1 MSTSPMTKRV
11 GIVGMGLMGQAFIAN
26 LQRAQFSVQGYDP
39 DSDRMDQLRDQGGEA
54 VATPA
59 DVAKGVDCVIAS
71 LPTADIAREALL
83 GAGGIAEGAAEG
95 LYVCDTTTA
104 RPEISEQ
111 TFKDLADKGIRYLDS
126 EISGTSAMAHER
138 DTIVIAGGR
147 EEDFEAC
154 KPVFEAIARAA
165 YYMGPAGSGSRTKLV
180 INLVLSGNRLALAEG
195 LVMGEKAGL
204 ETTNLLEVLKDGA
217 SYSKTMN
224 DKGPKVLSGNYT
236 ADSFVR
242 SSLKDARLM
251 LEMGQKVGAPT
262 LMIGTWAQLLQAACE
277 KGLSEKDTMVFF
289 EVLRSMAGLEDRDI

>member
-1 MSTSPMTKRV
+1 MTKRV

-26 LQRAQFSVQGYDP
+26 LHKAQFSVQGYDP
-39 DSDRMDQLRDQGGEA
+39 DPVRMDQLRDQGGEA
-54 VATPA
+54 VAMPA
-59 DVAKGVDCVIAS
+59 DVARGVDCVIAS
-71 LPTADIAREALL
+71 LPTADISREVLL
-83 GAGGIAEGAAEG
+83 GAGGIVEGAAEG
-95 LYVCDTTTA
+95 LYVCDTTTS

-111 TFKDLADKGIRYLDS
+111 TFSDLADKGIRYLDS
-126 EISGTSAMAHER
+126 AISGTSAMAHER

-154 KPVFEAIARAA
+154 KPVFEGIARAA

-224 DKGPKVLSGNYT
+224 DKGPKVLSGDYT